1 MSSIR
6 RHLASEQ
13 GPVPI
18 TPAMDPDFQVIV
30 RAGNQGVHEKSST
43 KRKRAVKGKRF
54 AWSEEDRFRIGKM
67 AHELKSNKAALKEA
81 RLIFPNANESTVR
94 TFKKAYI
101 VAIRANPALESVERA
116 ALKKKKRGKPVKFG
130 KYDADIIAY
139 LKVNSHTMLLIWTNN
154 DHYDY
159 VAELF

>member
-1 MSSIR
+1 MKHHADQSEFRIFIIGCHGNKQYNDWKNIKHQSTNKKKCFRVDYTTTEPFSEHLCDSPLNLFLSTCAIQLLFSQPQYYTMSSIR

-67 AHELKSNKAALKEA
+67 AHELKSNK
-81 RLIFPNANESTVR
+81 RL
-94 TFKKAYI
+94 
-101 VAIRANPALESVERA
+101 L
-116 ALKKKKRGKPVKFG
+116 
-130 KYDADIIAY
+130 
-139 LKVNSHTMLLIWTNN
+139 
-154 DHYDY
+154 
-159 VAELF
+159 